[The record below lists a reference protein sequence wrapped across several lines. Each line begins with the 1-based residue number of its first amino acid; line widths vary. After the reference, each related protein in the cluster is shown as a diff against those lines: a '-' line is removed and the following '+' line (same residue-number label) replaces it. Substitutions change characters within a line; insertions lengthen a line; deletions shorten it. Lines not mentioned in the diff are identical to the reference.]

1 MKKLIVA
8 LAMFP
13 LVASA
18 TELGA
23 GTFQLRGDST
33 LGFSSETQEIKA
45 NGATLSKTDSSTL
58 NFGVEGFYYLAPG
71 LGIGAVVSY
80 DNQSVTDKTPGS
92 TTNGAKQESTTLLIG
107 PAVAFDYALTHEVG
121 LFAEGAVG
129 YASGSQKSSGPGVLV
144 TDTFKFSGYGVR
156 VAGGVKYFLERHFS
170 FDAGLAYEYL
180 SMKSSQD
187 TFGKPSV
194 TNGIFGVNLGLSVYF
209 GGK

>member
-33 LGFSSETQEIKA
+33 LGFSGETQEIKSS
-45 NGATLSKTDSSTL
+45 GTTISKTDSSNF
-58 NFGVEGFYYLAPG
+58 NFGVDGFYYVVPG
-71 LGIGAVVSY
+71 LGVGAVLSY
-80 DNQSVTDKTPGS
+80 NNQSVTDKTPGS
-92 TTNGAKQESTTLLIG
+92 TTNGAKTTSDALLIG
-107 PAVAFDYALTHEVG
+107 PAVAVDYALTHEVG

-156 VAGGVKYFLERHFS
+156 VAGGLKYFLERHFS
-170 FDAGLAYEYL
+170 FDLGLAYEYL
-180 SMKSSQD
+180 SMKSDQQS
-187 TFGKPSV
+187 FGKPSV
-194 TNGIFGVNLGLSVYF
+194 TNSIFGVNLGLSVYF